1 MWVLLAN
8 WVISGSDTLSVF
20 EENIF
25 KIKLEETTGLAASHG
40 IEKLAVIR
48 NLLVIGG
55 VEENP
60 GPKLNLYRL
69 LRQIERSE
77 DEMEF
82 LRTQNLL
89 PRTIDCCKTLGKVF
103 PQNNPEANFKYFCC
117 KCSQNKKVLL
127 VKNTFF
133 YHSNISPCCSIYAY
147 MGFAT
152 GTYGSVS
159 AGREFWPFRV
169 IFFQKVERSCGQTVK
184 DRFDFSIDS
193 GQLYLVHSGDLN
205 LALDNKEEE
214 EEGGNNDEEKEE
226 DKTNNKKEMLR
237 IWIFSAGNSG

>member
-117 KCSQNKKVLL
+117 KCSHNKKVLL

-152 GTYGSVS
+152 GTY
-159 AGREFWPFRV
+159 EW
-169 IFFQKVERSCGQTVK
+169 Q
-184 DRFDFSIDS
+184 
-193 GQLYLVHSGDLN
+193 
-205 LALDNKEEE
+205 
-214 EEGGNNDEEKEE
+214 
-226 DKTNNKKEMLR
+226 R
-237 IWIFSAGNSG
+237 ITIN

>member
-1 MWVLLAN
+1 MGVTIQQWRCAIGKPSPHWRVKKESDENREVVKKIGDEGRRLLATMWATIMWVLLAN

-103 PQNNPEANFKYFCC
+103 PQNNPEANFQVF
-117 KCSQNKKVLL
+117 LL
-127 VKNTFF
+127 QMQPKQKG
-133 YHSNISPCCSIYAY
+133 A
-147 MGFAT
+147 
-152 GTYGSVS
+152 
-159 AGREFWPFRV
+159 AGEKHLLLPF
-169 IFFQKVERSCGQTVK
+169 QHQP
-184 DRFDFSIDS
+184 
-193 GQLYLVHSGDLN
+193 LL
-205 LALDNKEEE
+205 
-214 EEGGNNDEEKEE
+214 
-226 DKTNNKKEMLR
+226 
-237 IWIFSAGNSG
+237 

>member
-82 LRTQNLL
+82 LMGALE
-89 PRTIDCCKTLGKVF
+89 
-103 PQNNPEANFKYFCC
+103 EAGPTSPALKQECFIFWKI
-117 KCSQNKKVLL
+117 
-127 VKNTFF
+127 NT
-133 YHSNISPCCSIYAY
+133 
-147 MGFAT
+147 
-152 GTYGSVS
+152 
-159 AGREFWPFRV
+159 
-169 IFFQKVERSCGQTVK
+169 K
-184 DRFDFSIDS
+184 
-193 GQLYLVHSGDLN
+193 
-205 LALDNKEEE
+205 
-214 EEGGNNDEEKEE
+214 
-226 DKTNNKKEMLR
+226 
-237 IWIFSAGNSG
+237 